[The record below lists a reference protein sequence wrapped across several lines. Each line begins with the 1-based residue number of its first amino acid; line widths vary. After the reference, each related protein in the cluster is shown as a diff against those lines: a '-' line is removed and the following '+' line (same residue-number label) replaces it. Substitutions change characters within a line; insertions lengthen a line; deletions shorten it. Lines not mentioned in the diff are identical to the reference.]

1 MATRT
6 RVNLPDGNYAE
17 IRAHLLSA
25 GSLYEEAVFG
35 FASTRMS
42 DEEVHFDVIELL
54 PVPPEGFVERS
65 AFFLQLTDE
74 MRARVIKRAH
84 DLSASLI
91 EFHSHPTQPTAEFSP
106 SDCSGFR
113 EFVPHVRWRL
123 KKRPY
128 AAFVFATRN
137 FDALAWSG
145 DGDRPDPVDGLAADG
160 QLLTPTGRSFKN
172 WGRPYGF

>member
-6 RVNLPDGNYAE
+6 RVNLRDGEYAKL
-17 IRAHLLSA
+17 RAHLLSN
-25 GSLYEEAVFG
+25 GSLFEEAAFG
-35 FASTRMS
+35 FATTRMA
-42 DEEVHFDVIELL
+42 DDKLTFDVIELL

-65 AFFLQLTDE
+65 EDFLQLTDE
-74 MRARVIKRAH
+74 MRGRVIKRAH
-84 DLSASLI
+84 DLGASLI
-91 EFHSHPTQPTAEFSP
+91 EFHSHPSQSTAQFSP
-106 SDCSGFR
+106 SDCSGFG

-128 AAFVFATRN
+128 AAFVFAPRN

-145 DGDRPDPVDGLAADG
+145 DGDRPEAVEGILADG

-172 WGRPYGF
+172 WGRTYGF